1 MRNLI
6 LTIFLG
12 LLITLNFSAYSKNI
26 DAESRFEIIEEIT
39 NNKL

>member
-12 LLITLNFSAYSKNI
+12 LLIIFNFNAYSKNI
-26 DAESRFEIIEEIT
+26 DAESRFEV
-39 NNKL
+39 